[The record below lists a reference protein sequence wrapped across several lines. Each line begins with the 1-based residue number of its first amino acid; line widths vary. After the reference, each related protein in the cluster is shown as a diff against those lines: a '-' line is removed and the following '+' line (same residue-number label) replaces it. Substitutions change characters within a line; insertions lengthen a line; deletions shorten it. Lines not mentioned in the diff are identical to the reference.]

1 MDGVGTVEI
10 GGPQRQGR
18 GVAYA
23 NMQEGRRRE
32 DAVFAGG
39 VCDCVPA

>member
-1 MDGVGTVEI
+1 MDGVRAVEI
-10 GGPQRQGR
+10 SGSQRQGR

-23 NMQEGRRRE
+23 DVQEGRRRE

-39 VCDCVPA
+39 VCDRVPA